1 MEHRTLNLTLVVLA
15 GGIGGWLL
23 TTDRPRLSAAD
34 DASPPR
40 IVKEDEPVGTS
51 PAVELPTVVPSVR
64 SSDARSSE
72 VRALLQKLKPR
83 ANDETIDLW
92 TDQFAQM
99 SDNDIRFLVSQ
110 STLMTSE
117 EQLPDIRSQPVFQG
131 FSSLFGGSPVSE
143 AAAPEMAGV
152 NLERISTVGYRQV
165 LTVQVT
171 DNGAP
176 EHIRDFSV
184 GPTIV
189 TGNPLHIALR
199 TAGRVF
205 FELEDGR
212 LTRNGSFER
221 MADGHLGQIVNGSVT
236 PLKSSPQIPN
246 SVDEVK
252 FYSIRDR
259 QTLSAPRTAAF
270 TLPVV
275 RVPFSVE
282 LTTNDGV
289 YFTANGLDRV
299 PVQAEFT
306 QGSLELSNTDI
317 LRNQQLIFSAMG
329 GPRSPGSETSR
340 GNAPAVPGRIRPD
353 K

>member
-1 MEHRTLNLTLVVLA
+1 MEHRTLNVTLVVLA
-15 GGIGGWLL
+15 AGIGGWML

-40 IVKEDEPVGTS
+40 AVKEDEPVGTS
-51 PAVELPTVVPSVR
+51 PVVELPTVAPSDRPSDVR
-64 SSDARSSE
+64 RSE

-83 ANDETIDLW
+83 ANDETIELW

-99 SDNDIRFLVSQ
+99 SDEDIRFLVSQ

-131 FSSLFGGSPVSE
+131 FSSLFGGSPASE
-143 AAAPEMAGV
+143 TAAPEMAGV
-152 NLERISTVGYRQV
+152 NLERVSTVGYRQV
-165 LTVQVT
+165 LTVEVT
-171 DNGAP
+171 DAGAP
-176 EHIRDFSV
+176 EHIRDFSA

-236 PLKSSPQIPN
+236 PLKDSPQIPN
-246 SVDEVK
+246 SVDEVT
-252 FYSIRDR
+252 FSFTRDR
-259 QTLSAPRTAAF
+259 QTLSAQPPAPF

-289 YFTANGLDRV
+289 YFTATGLDRV

-306 QGSLELSNTDI
+306 QGALELSNTDI
-317 LRNQQLIFSAMG
+317 LRNQQLLFPAMG
-329 GPRSPGSETSR
+329 GPRYLGSQTSR
-340 GNAPAVPGRIRPD
+340 GNATVVPGPARQN